1 MGARA
6 CVTYFIKKGVSDMG
20 KREKI
25 ADYIEDLIKG
35 GRLKKG
41 DKIPSEYMLAEMFSV
56 NNKTANLAVSNLVA
70 KGFLK
75 RLSGAAGTIVQKDSL
90 FPKGVFAYLI
100 NIGQWFNYSAK
111 LLHGAQHAAF
121 IRGYAL
127 QYVECDGSELNE
139 TLVKLADFGIKGLLA
154 THYGLIENKCPFPVL
169 HVDFIPPEGSLLH
182 YVTNDNFKAGYLA
195 TRHLLDLKHRDLVL
209 VVQSSNF
216 NNPGIK
222 ERLKGFVHALE
233 EDEIPDAKD
242 RIICSNFNFP
252 STLKEIKTKYP
263 GFTAIVYDSDVIAV
277 KMLDF
282 LLKNGFRIPEDL
294 SIVGSGGTL
303 TKDMPTLKITSVEQF
318 PNDMGFFALN
328 ALADLVEGK
337 RTAMIA
343 ENFPVELYNGEST
356 KTITQR

>member
-1 MGARA
+1 
-6 CVTYFIKKGVSDMG
+6 MG

-25 ADYIEDLIKG
+25 ADYIEGLIKG
-35 GRLKKG
+35 GQLGKG
-41 DKIPSEYMLAEMFSV
+41 DKIPSEYMLAELFSV
-56 NNKTANLAVSNLVA
+56 NTKTANLAVSALVA
-70 KGFLK
+70 RGLLK
-75 RLSGAAGTIVQKDSL
+75 RLSGAAGTIVQKDSHY
-90 FPKGVFAYLI
+90 PKGVFAYLI

-111 LLHGAQHAAF
+111 LLRGAQHAALT
-121 IRGYAL
+121 RGYAL
-127 QYVECDGSELNE
+127 QYVECDGRELNE
-139 TLVKLADFGIKGLLA
+139 TLIKLADFGIKGLL
-154 THYGLIENKCPFPVL
+154 TTNYGLIENKCPFPIV
-169 HVDFIPPEGSLLH
+169 HVDLISPKGSSHH

-195 TRHLLDLKHRDLVL
+195 TRHLLDLEHRDMVL

-233 EDEIPDAKD
+233 EVGIPDAKD
-242 RIICSNFNFP
+242 RIICSNFNFA
-252 STLKEIKTKYP
+252 STLKEIKAKYP
-263 GFTAIVYDSDVIAV
+263 GITAIVYDSDVIAV

-282 LLKNGFRIPEDL
+282 LLQNGFRIPEDL

-318 PNDMGFFALN
+318 PDDMGFFALN

-356 KTITQR
+356 KAITQR